1 MFLKGHKSALT
12 LRGKYEL
19 FWLSG
24 TFWKGQSLYQLTEWQ
39 ALCYW
44 VYWAGAVTP
53 EPTGTEQLSWC
64 GEWVERLMAVNLT
77 PSCTLRLSVDALE
90 RASLEPKIP
99 RNQKMPPE
107 REQTSKAGGSGYLS
121 FHLELEH
128 IFVSYGCHCGGQPRV
143 AIPNHNPWLGSKV
156 VPKALPGPMSVM
168 LCLMN

>member
-1 MFLKGHKSALT
+1 MSYFGFLGHFEKDRVFIS
-12 LRGKYEL
+12 
-19 FWLSG
+19 WLNDKPYATG
-24 TFWKGQSLYQLTEWQ
+24 YTGLEPWH
-39 ALCYW
+39 
-44 VYWAGAVTP
+44 P